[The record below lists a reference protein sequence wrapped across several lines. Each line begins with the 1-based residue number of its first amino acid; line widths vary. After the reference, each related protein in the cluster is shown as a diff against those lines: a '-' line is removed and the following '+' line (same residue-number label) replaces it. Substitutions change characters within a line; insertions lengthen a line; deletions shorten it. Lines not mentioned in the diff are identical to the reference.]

1 MRSVKGAS
9 ESVNSIFRITNQEK
23 LRREIKMKESNNN
36 LSIIKRIICSKLFLN
51 INNEENFITPDTD
64 KFFEIQN
71 IIGKNIVSLFINSE
85 DFIELDEQYNSGKF
99 V

>member
-9 ESVNSIFRITNQEK
+9 ESENSIFRITNQEK
-23 LRREIKMKESNNN
+23 LKREIKLKESNNN

-51 INNEENFITPDTD
+51 INDEENFITPDTD